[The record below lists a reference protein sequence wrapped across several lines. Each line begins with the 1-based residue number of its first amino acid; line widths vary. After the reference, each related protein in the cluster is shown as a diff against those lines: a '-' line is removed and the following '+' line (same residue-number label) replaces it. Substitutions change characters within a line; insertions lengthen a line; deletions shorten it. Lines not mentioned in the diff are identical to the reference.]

1 MKIKEGFVLR
11 QVAGSYIVMR
21 LGGENSLGG
30 MITLNETGALIWKAI
45 DSGKNIDEIA
55 AEITKEYDIDRETA
69 KNDIAVF
76 IDKMKKESIIE
87 DEG

>member
-45 DSGKNIDEIA
+45 DSGKNVDEIA

-87 DEG
+87 DEV

>member
-30 MITLNETGALIWKAI
+30 MITLNETGALIWKAV
-45 DSGKNIDEIA
+45 DSGKNVDEIA

-69 KNDIAVF
+69 KNDIAIF

>member
-1 MKIKEGFVLR
+1 MKIKDGFVLR

-21 LGGENSLGG
+21 LGGDNSLGG
-30 MITLNETGALIWKAI
+30 MITLNETGALIWRAI

-55 AEITKEYDIDRETA
+55 AEITKEYDIDTETA
-69 KNDIAVF
+69 KNDIAIF